1 MFLKV
6 IGKGSFGK
14 VSKASELL
22 VGYLQMPVMPVIV
35 TGSQSLSQPASQL
48 DGRQISQTV
57 VHSIVGQSISQPDS
71 TFLSSVSHQVSD

>member
-1 MFLKV
+1 MDGIDLGGTNNPKAKPSDFMFLKV

-48 DGRQISQTV
+48 AS
-57 VHSIVGQSISQPDS
+57 
-71 TFLSSVSHQVSD
+71 

>member
-48 DGRQISQTV
+48 AS
-57 VHSIVGQSISQPDS
+57 
-71 TFLSSVSHQVSD
+71 